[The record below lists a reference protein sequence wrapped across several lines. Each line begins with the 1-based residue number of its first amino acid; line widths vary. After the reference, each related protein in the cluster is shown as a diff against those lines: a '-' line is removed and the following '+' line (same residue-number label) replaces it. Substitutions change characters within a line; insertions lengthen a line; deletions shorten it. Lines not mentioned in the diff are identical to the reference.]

1 MKELPPLSVAQ
12 RETSPSALPL
22 YQQVS
27 ERLIREIGA
36 GRLLDGQR
44 LPPERSMAVQYGVTV
59 RTLRKSLAE
68 LTQRGLLDRRHGSGN
83 YVRVND
89 DARSIYSMF
98 RLELAEGGGLPAAQL
113 LSLEVLDRPD
123 DLPAFGTNRQATC
136 LRRLRYLNDIA
147 IAVEEIWLDA
157 GVGTLEIEEIS
168 DSLYQTYGSRLGI
181 WITRVRD
188 SVGLS
193 AAPSWSPATFAPKP
207 GAAVGFV
214 ERLSWAQAETPVEFS
229 RTWFDSVR
237 ARYVQRIS

>member
-44 LPPERSMAVQYGVTV
+44 LPPERSMAAQYGVTV

-113 LSLEVLDRPD
+113 LSLEVLMKYFMD
-123 DLPAFGTNRQATC
+123 
-136 LRRLRYLNDIA
+136 
-147 IAVEEIWLDA
+147 
-157 GVGTLEIEEIS
+157 
-168 DSLYQTYGSRLGI
+168 
-181 WITRVRD
+181 
-188 SVGLS
+188 
-193 AAPSWSPATFAPKP
+193 
-207 GAAVGFV
+207 
-214 ERLSWAQAETPVEFS
+214 
-229 RTWFDSVR
+229 
-237 ARYVQRIS
+237 